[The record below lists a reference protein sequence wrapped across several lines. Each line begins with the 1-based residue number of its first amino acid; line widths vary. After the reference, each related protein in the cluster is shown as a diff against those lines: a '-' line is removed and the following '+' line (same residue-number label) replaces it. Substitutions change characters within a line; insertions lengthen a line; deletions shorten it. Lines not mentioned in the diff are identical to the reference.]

1 MKTKTAV
8 LSSLFC
14 AGLLLGTTRLAQ
26 ADTLITFQVDMTAQ
40 VQAVTFTNGVNTVYA
55 DAFNPYASGHP
66 LIFQVQLTNNPA
78 APNTNLYTV
87 TYDDTISTN
96 GSQLQWKFNV
106 PGFPN
111 NGYETTANNNDNR
124 ATLLPAGGGQQSL
137 VLPVEWFSDA
147 DTANPVAGNTTFQVD
162 MAQQIQLGV
171 FNTNTMTVEV
181 IGQVNGWAD
190 GVGILTNDPTILRT
204 NQFSL
209 VTSNVYVGTYPN
221 AGANGSPGEVCEFK
235 YRITAGLYES
245 VGPLNGIAQNNE
257 NRFVFVSANPQT
269 LPVVFFSDAP
279 YAPIATNTFVFS
291 VDMSVPTW
299 AGSFSNQ
306 GVGLQGN
313 FNNWTSQVMTNNPSA
328 SNTNIY
334 YATVKITDGYSAT
347 EQFKYN
353 VPGFPASGYENNPS
367 HTYPGNP
374 TVLGGN
380 QNREISMPNV
390 TSSSFGLPTVYWSD
404 VSTNTVLP
412 TPTMVTFTVNM
423 TNAVGTDSSVF
434 NPSTDNVYLNGMDIT
449 NSVGFYSFDTWTN
462 SLIVTGNSGYTN
474 ALAAFQMVNN
484 PIGSEIYTITVPVPS
499 GSIPAG
505 YPLELSYQY
514 TFGNNSGLAIESL
527 GAGNNHIRYIRSTG
541 GTYVLP
547 EDTFGSMVQEPAF
560 GNLAVGPKSGGNVP
574 ITWLGLPHVHLQT
587 VSSLTNST
595 WTDLLGTDS
604 QNSTNYP
611 VGAGPSYFRLINPF

>member
-14 AGLLLGTTRLAQ
+14 AGLLLGTAQLAQ
-26 ADTLITFQVDMTAQ
+26 ANTLITFQVDMTYQ
-40 VQAVTFTNGVNTVYA
+40 VQNNTFTNGVDSVYVRGSFSNNFA
-55 DAFNPYASGHP
+55 GPGF
-66 LIFQVQLTNNPA
+66 LLTNNPA
-78 APNTNLYTV
+78 VNTNFYTG
-87 TYDDTISTN
+87 TYNDITDTN
-96 GSQLQWKFNV
+96 GGQLQYKYLINAA
-106 PGFPN
+106 
-111 NGYETTANNNDNR
+111 YETTGNYGNNR
-124 ATLLPAGGGQQSL
+124 VTLLPVTSGSSL
-137 VLPVEWFSDA
+137 VLPYQFFSDA
-147 DTANPVAGNTTFQVD
+147 AYSVNPIAPPCVFQVD
-162 MAQQIQLGV
+162 MAQQIQLGT
-171 FNTNTMTVEV
+171 FNPNTMQV
-181 IGQVNGWAD
+181 GVNGYFNSFTAD
-190 GVGILTNDPTILRT
+190 ANLLTNDPTILRT
-204 NQFSL
+204 NQFNL
-209 VTSNVYVGTYPN
+209 VTSNVYVGTVSLV
-221 AGANGSPGEVCEFK
+221 GSPGEVNEFK
-235 YRITAGLYES
+235 YTIQPANEYEAPS
-245 VGPLNGIAQNNE
+245 ALNGLAQNNN
-257 NRFVFVSANPQT
+257 NRFVFVVSNQV
-269 LPVVFFSDAP
+269 LPVVFFSDQP
-279 YAPIATNTFVFS
+279 YAPIGTNQYTFS
-291 VDMSVPTW
+291 VDMTAQALSG
-299 AGSFSNQ
+299 ALSNNTQ
-306 GVGLQGN
+306 VTLQGD
-313 FNNWTSQVMTNNPSA
+313 FNNWTGQNCTNNPNA

-334 YATVKITDGYSAT
+334 YATTFITNGVGAIT
-347 EQFKYN
+347 QFK
-353 VPGFPASGYENNPS
+353 FLLSGNYEANPI

-374 TVLGGN
+374 SILGGN
-380 QNREISMPNV
+380 QNREFADPASTGTNII
-390 TSSSFGLPTVYWSD
+390 LPTVRYND
-404 VSTNTVLP
+404 LSTNTLLP
-412 TPTMVTFTVNM
+412 VPTMVTFSVNM

-462 SLIVTGNSGYTN
+462 SVILSGANGYTN

-560 GNLAVGPKSGGNVP
+560 GNLAAGAKSGGNVP

-587 VSSLTNST
+587 VGSLTNGT
-595 WTDLLGTDS
+595 WTDLLGTDG